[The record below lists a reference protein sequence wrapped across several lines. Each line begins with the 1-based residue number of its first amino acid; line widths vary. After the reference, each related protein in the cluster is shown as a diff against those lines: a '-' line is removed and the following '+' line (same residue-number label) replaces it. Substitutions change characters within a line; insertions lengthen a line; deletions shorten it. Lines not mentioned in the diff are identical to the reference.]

1 MMENRRAL
9 FSIVVTGESHNPT
22 ILNPDFLRVREIVP
36 QEWQGS
42 VEVAQAIT
50 TPPFALV
57 AYSNGISVV
66 VENEKLQVVDA
77 SALPDPSES
86 VAVQI
91 ASKYVLTLPHV
102 RYKAVG
108 VNFHSVIGLDSA
120 IEYIKNRFV
129 KAGPWDSKS
138 DPLAAAGVRLLYS
151 IPDGGRV
158 VFDLGA
164 GEQKSSA
171 DEDVAQS
178 VVIVKAN
185 FHRECKGYPA
195 EKEVLSHLGHVKDD
209 WSRYQQVLKMLLEQE
224 G

>member
-1 MMENRRAL
+1 METRLAL
-9 FSIVVTGESHNPT
+9 FSVVVTGESHNPT
-22 ILNPDFLRVREIVP
+22 ILNPDFLRIREIVP

-42 VEVAQAIT
+42 VDVAQAIT

-77 SALPDPSES
+77 SSPADPSES

-91 ASKYVLTLPHV
+91 ASKYVVILPHV

-108 VNFHSVIGLDSA
+108 VNFHSVIRMDSA
-120 IEYIKNRFV
+120 REFLKKRFIKT
-129 KAGPWDSKS
+129 GPWDSES

-158 VFDLGA
+158 VFHLDA
-164 GEQKSSA
+164 GEQKTTDKEVTVKS
-171 DEDVAQS
+171 VA
-178 VVIVKAN
+178 IVKAN
-185 FHRECKGYPA
+185 FQRECKGYPA
-195 EKEVLSHLGHVKDD
+195 EKEVVGHLGHVKED

-224 G
+224 A